1 MSPSP
6 KRRPHARTF
15 AAWSIASVSIVIAML
30 FAGILIRDP
39 SVVSAWFGLACFGLA
54 AAGAITT
61 VELERRARRR

>member
-1 MSPSP
+1 MTPA
-6 KRRPHARTF
+6 KRYPHARTF

-30 FAGILIRDP
+30 FGGILIRDP
-39 SVVSAWFGLACFGLA
+39 SIISAWLGLACFGLA